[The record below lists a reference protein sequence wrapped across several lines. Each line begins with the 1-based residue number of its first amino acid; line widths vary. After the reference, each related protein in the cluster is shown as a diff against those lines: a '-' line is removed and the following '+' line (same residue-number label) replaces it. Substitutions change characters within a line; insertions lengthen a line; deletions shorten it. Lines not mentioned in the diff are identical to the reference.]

1 MRRSYS
7 SGYNYKP
14 RSVRKMENR
23 SKKALIWTMVLCVGL
38 LYIVFFWII
47 PYLIGSISNLNKP
60 TQITTS
66 IADDITLA
74 PPVFNI
80 PFEATNTATINIT
93 GYATMDAKVEI
104 YVDDELTDTV
114 SSNSDGLF
122 QVTGLNLGLGTN
134 SIYGR
139 TVDKNNKRSLPS
151 KSIRVLYSNDKPSL
165 TISQPEDNKVVQG
178 GDRKI
183 RIAGKTDPD
192 DTVTINGSVVIVNG
206 DGSFAI
212 DRELVDG
219 ENSFLISATSQ
230 VGNSTQVQRK
240 VTYQP

>member
-1 MRRSYS
+1 
-7 SGYNYKP
+7 
-14 RSVRKMENR
+14 
-23 SKKALIWTMVLCVGL
+23 MVLCVGL